1 MTQTALPPLRPKPIP
16 AKVPPYGEGQ
26 EKSRAEIPPVS
37 AGRSGAPAGEKRSRP
52 VPRRRSK
59 WKRIALLLFCMM
71 IMTMGVGAG
80 IAISFLNHYLD
91 QLPTI
96 PYLEDYRP
104 WMPSRVFSGDD
115 AHELVADFFS
125 PRQNREV
132 VPLSEIPENLINAVI
147 GMEDYYFYEH
157 PGISPRGFLRAA
169 YADFRAGSLQQGG
182 STLTMQLAEDLI
194 VNKHVP
200 YEIPEMGLKSFQQKL
215 WEILL
220 ALQIE
225 KRYTKNEILEI
236 YLNQVFLGGNIY
248 GVARAGES
256 YFGKEVS
263 ELSLKECA
271 LFAGMLQRPNAY
283 SPVRYPEAAQ
293 RRTELVLRV
302 MRNRGLITPE
312 QYEQAMAEPFRL
324 NTNATRRTQV
334 ALYPYFSWGI
344 NRQFQDR
351 VITMP
356 NEQPIEIYGQGVDV
370 ESTLNTRLQEI
381 AQECLRRGIVQ
392 HEHRRR
398 PMGGRDWGRPGYAGV
413 NRSGPS
419 RLKPGQEYDAKIL
432 ANYDPGAGTIP
443 VTVPNVQDGKG
454 PFTVPVVPNETWLDD
469 FEVLHKDYFVRV
481 KAVQEGD
488 SIQLRLAEDR
498 YVQGSLIAVRPS
510 TGEVLCQVG
519 GYDYYDEKNSGQF
532 IRTLQAN
539 MLQPG
544 SAFKP
549 LLYAAALADSKK
561 KWTVASTLLDIEKEY
576 WTNWTPRN
584 YYDRY
589 YGRVTMLYALTHSL
603 NASTVWLLDNYK
615 DTRAAGI
622 ESLRRFC
629 REVFDFPV
637 NESNMS
643 IALGTAGCTPY
654 QLAQAYAVL
663 ANQGNF
669 VKIHMV
675 NKVYQRQ
682 DSRQNYPFVLYEYKP
697 SSNTQTRLSPPVAY
711 LVSYMLRNVVE
722 QGTAKELKNAP
733 FVCYGKTG
741 TTDDCTYAWFAGY
754 TKDLLCIVYLGY
766 DDPQRSLGVKMTG
779 SEAALPI
786 WKDFMT
792 RAYEIHPEWFGEITP
807 PPGIVFRTLCRESRK
822 IATADCPSKEK
833 YPFVEGTGP
842 VDRCTNHVQ
851 DAYQYEPTGTNPP
864 APAPMEPVMMPK
876 APLSEL
882 TKPAPDVER

>member
-1 MTQTALPPLRPKPIP
+1 MTQTTLPPLRPQPAPVKDKP
-16 AKVPPYGEGQ
+16 VSR
-26 EKSRAEIPPVS
+26 EKSRSGDRPASGRPDPP
-37 AGRSGAPAGEKRSRP
+37 P
-52 VPRRRSK
+52 PRDYPPRAASHRRSQ
-59 WKRIALLLFCMM
+59 WKRIALLVFCMM
-71 IMTMGVGAG
+71 IMCMGVGAG

-104 WMPSRVFSGDD
+104 WMPSRIFAGDES
-115 AHELVADFFS
+115 HQLVADFFS

-132 VPLSEIPENLINAVI
+132 VPLSEIPENLINAVL
-147 GMEDYYFYEH
+147 GMEDFDFYEH

-169 YADFRAGSLQQGG
+169 YVDLRTRSLQQGG

-200 YEIPEMGLKSFQQKL
+200 YDIPDMGLKSFQQKL

-248 GVARAGES
+248 GVARAAES

-283 SPVRYPEAAQ
+283 SPVRNPEAAQ

-312 QYEQAMAEPFRL
+312 QYRQAVEEPFQL
-324 NTNATRRTQV
+324 NTKAARRSQV
-334 ALYPYFSWGI
+334 ALYPYFTWGI

-356 NEQPIEIYGQGVDV
+356 NGQPIEIYGQGVDV
-370 ESTLNTRLQEI
+370 ESTLHPRIQEI
-381 AQECLRRGIVQ
+381 AEECLRRGIIQ

-398 PMGGRDWGRPGYAGV
+398 PMGGRDWGRPGYKGV

-419 RLKPGQEYDAKIL
+419 RLVPGQEYDAKIL
-432 ANYDPGAGTIP
+432 ANYDPAEGAIP

-454 PFTVPVVPNETWLDD
+454 PFTVPVEPGETWLDD
-469 FEVLHKDYFVRV
+469 FDVLHKDYFVRV

-488 SIQLRLAEDR
+488 KIQLRLAEDR
-498 YVQGSLIAVRPS
+498 YVQGALIALRPS
-510 TGEVLCQVG
+510 TGEVVCQVG

-532 IRTLQAN
+532 IRTLQAT

-549 LLYAAALADSKK
+549 LLYAAALAEPKK
-561 KWTVASTLLDIEKEY
+561 KWTVVSTLLDIEKEY
-576 WTNWTPRN
+576 WTNWVPKN

-589 YGRVTMLYALTHSL
+589 YGRVTMLYSLTHSL
-603 NASTVWLLDNYK
+603 NAATVWLLSNYK
-615 DTRAAGI
+615 GTRASGV

-637 NESNMS
+637 NDSNLS
-643 IALGTAGCTPY
+643 VALGTSGCTPY

-682 DSRQNYPFVLYEYKP
+682 DSRQNYPFVLYEFKP
-697 SSNTQTRLSPPVAY
+697 SANGQPRLSPEVAY
-711 LVSYMLRNVVE
+711 LVTYMLRNVVE
-722 QGTAKELKNAP
+722 QGTAKDLKDAP

-754 TKDLLCIVYLGY
+754 TKDFLCVVYLGY
-766 DDPQRSLGVKMTG
+766 DDPKRSLGVKMTG
-779 SEAALPI
+779 STTALPI
-786 WKDFMT
+786 WKEFMT
-792 RAYEIHPEWFGEITP
+792 RVHEIHPEWFGEIEP
-807 PPGIVFRTLCRESRK
+807 PPGINFRTLCRDSYK
-822 IATADCPSKEK
+822 IATALCPRKEK
-833 YPFVEGTGP
+833 YPFAEGTGP
-842 VDRCTNHVQ
+842 VDRCAIHVQ
-851 DAYQYEPTGTNPP
+851 DAVPASFTETS
-864 APAPMEPVMMPK
+864 APALAPGEPV
-876 APLSEL
+876 L
-882 TKPAPDVER
+882 KPAEWNYEARTSLRSPNY